1 MRAPPLSVIM
11 SVHNDAPFLRAAVES
26 VRAQTFADFEF
37 LIVDD
42 GSTDGS
48 AAILDRAAASDPR
61 IRVITQ
67 ENRGLIASL
76 NRLVAEARAPL
87 LARMDGDDIC
97 LPDRFARQLDFMRA
111 HPDHGVVGTWATC
124 IDSNDRPI
132 GNCGERPETHE
143 GMIANLRDGPLF
155 CHPSVIMRR
164 DLVEAVGGYHAA
176 YRYAE
181 DYDLWLR
188 LSTCTRFHNL
198 TERLIL
204 YRHSDGQVSTRH
216 HVRQLINAAISWEAH
231 LEREAGRTDPTD
243 RLAELPGLDGVDAL
257 FGRPSVA
264 AAIRERVV
272 RAILYSPA
280 ALRGDGY
287 DLLIDHVSRDG
298 KGAGGLWRTA
308 GRLVKMGEPA
318 RALRLAAALTFAKAA

>member
-1 MRAPPLSVIM
+1 MTQPPLSVVM
-11 SVHNDAPFLRAAVES
+11 SVHNDAPFLSAAVAS
-26 VRAQTFADFEF
+26 VRRQTFGDFEF

-48 AAILDRAAASDPR
+48 SAILDAAAAADPR
-61 IRVITQ
+61 IRVLRQ
-67 ENRGLIASL
+67 DNRGLIASL

-97 LPDRFARQLDFMRA
+97 RPERFARQLAFLAA

-124 IDSNDRPI
+124 IDAAGNRI

-155 CHPSVIMRR
+155 CHPSVIMRT
-164 DLVEAVGGYHAA
+164 DLVRAAGGYHAA
-176 YRYAE
+176 FAHAE

-188 LSTCTRFHNL
+188 LSGRTRFHNL

-204 YRHSDGQVSTRH
+204 YRHSDDQISTRH
-216 HVRQLINAAISWEAH
+216 HVRQLINAAIAWEAH
-231 LEREAGRTDPTD
+231 GERAASRRDPTEG
-243 RLAELPGLDGVDAL
+243 LTELPDLDGVDRL
-257 FGRPSVA
+257 FGRPVA
-264 AAIRERVV
+264 AAIRARVAA
-272 RAILYSPA
+272 AILYSPA

-287 DLLIDHVSRDG
+287 RLLLDHVAD
-298 KGAGGLWRTA
+298 KGEAADGLWRTA
-308 GRLVKMGEPA
+308 GRLVKMGEPR
-318 RALRLAAALTFAKAA
+318 RALRLAAALARAKAA